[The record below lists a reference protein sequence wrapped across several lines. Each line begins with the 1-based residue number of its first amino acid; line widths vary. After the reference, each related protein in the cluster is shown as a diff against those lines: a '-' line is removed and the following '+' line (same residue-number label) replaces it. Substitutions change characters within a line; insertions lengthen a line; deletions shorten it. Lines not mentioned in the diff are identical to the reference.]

1 MRLSVRAFAEH
12 LGVAVRTVSKWEQ
25 LGPATRPHPDTQAI
39 LDTAL
44 DRAPEP
50 AKVRFQAMLAET
62 RSPAA
67 SRPWL
72 VTPRTWDY
80 ETWADDLDRVVVGL
94 SRQDFH
100 AATPLLDH
108 WLVRFPST
116 SELDDRGA
124 YLRARTLVLLGDARR
139 DQGMLAGP
147 GSAARSYH
155 QALGLYGDL
164 DIPRR
169 IAQIELSLAVV
180 TEMTG
185 QHQDAARCYAR
196 LADDQRLSP
205 RDRARSTLWI
215 GTALSKDGEHDY
227 ALRVMSTASQMFE
240 DLGEAEDWSVAQ
252 QKLALACRGAGN
264 LGQALRYIDIAQ
276 ANGTAATPMQRVR
289 LSTAHGHILLT
300 DQATH
305 ASGLALLREAAQ
317 LAAESG
323 LSHQLRAIE
332 AIRHQAAHP
341 GPTRKETTA

>member
-1 MRLSVRAFAEH
+1 VSYRAD
-12 LGVAVRTVSKWEQ
+12 
-25 LGPATRPHPDTQAI
+25 P
-39 LDTAL
+39 
-44 DRAPEP
+44 
-50 AKVRFQAMLAET
+50 
-62 RSPAA
+62 
-67 SRPWL
+67 
-72 VTPRTWDY
+72 
-80 ETWADDLDRVVVGL
+80 
-94 SRQDFH
+94 
-100 AATPLLDH
+100 
-108 WLVRFPST
+108 
-116 SELDDRGA
+116 
-124 YLRARTLVLLGDARR
+124 
-139 DQGMLAGP
+139 
-147 GSAARSYH
+147 
-155 QALGLYGDL
+155 
-164 DIPRR
+164 
-169 IAQIELSLAVV
+169 
-180 TEMTG
+180 G
-185 QHQDAARCYAR
+185 QHQDAARHYAR

-317 LAAESG
+317 RAAESG